1 VDLSTPVDLY
11 CERLGPGLTA
21 EPLNAL
27 SNLAFLLAAAWLLL
41 HPRAATP
48 PYARALAW
56 MIGLIGLCS
65 LSFHLFATT
74 GTEILDVLSI
84 ALYVHFFVGCFFR
97 HFLGWRWAWAA
108 LPMLLFLLLNQAVA
122 LRVPAGALNGS
133 AGYLPPLA
141 ALLAMAL
148 GLLAWRR
155 AGWKPLAAATAV
167 FTLSLYLRTMDLA
180 WCPRLPIGTHWLWHG
195 LNAITLS
202 LVTLSLR
209 RPRLAAGPSDGAAP

>member
-1 VDLSTPVDLY
+1 MDLSAPVDLY

-41 HPRAATP
+41 HPRGGTP

-56 MIGLIGLCS
+56 MIALIGLCS
-65 LSFHLFATT
+65 LSFHVFANT
-74 GTEILDVLSI
+74 GTQILDVLSI
-84 ALYVHFFVGCFFR
+84 ALYIHFFIACYFH
-97 HFLGWRWAWAA
+97 HFLGWRWVYAV
-108 LPMLLFLLLNQAVA
+108 LPMLLFLALNQALA

-148 GLLAWRR
+148 TLLALNR

-180 WCPRLPIGTHWLWHG
+180 WCSRLPIGTHWLWHG
-195 LNAITLS
+195 LNALTLT
-202 LVTLSLR
+202 LVTLSLD
-209 RPRLAAGPSDGAAP
+209 RPPPAGRADGAAR